1 MIVAS
6 IGKAPKAKIVQQ
18 LYDYDP
24 LVPGAYL
31 VTVDITGPEATLK
44 NRGWAQ
50 QQIQKFANRLL
61 DEMQK
66 NDPTTPLWWRFVYAE
81 IVVDD
86 APSGD
91 NKARGKLN
99 LIFEVQETKT
109 AAVSVWIV
117 AKIIAILAGVVAAIF
132 LGIELSKPVVY
143 SVRLLGQGMVTTAD
157 VLSKLMPI
165 LIPAILVIL
174 LLDRR

>member
-1 MIVAS
+1 MLVAS
-6 IGKAPKAKIVQQ
+6 VGKAPKIEIAQQ
-18 LYDYDP
+18 LSDTDP
-24 LVPGAYL
+24 LAPGAYL
-31 VTVDITGPEATLK
+31 ITADISGPEATLK
-44 NRGWAQ
+44 NPDWAK
-50 QQIQKFANRLL
+50 QQIEKFANRIL

-66 NDPTTPLWWRFVYAE
+66 KDPTTPLWWKFDYAE

-86 APSGD
+86 IPSGD
-91 NKARGKLN
+91 SKAHGKLN
-99 LIFEVQETKT
+99 LIFEVQQTNN
-109 AAVSVWIV
+109 AAVTVWLV
-117 AKIIAILAGVVAAIF
+117 AQIIALLAGIAAAIF

-165 LIPAILVIL
+165 LVPAILVIL